1 MSCYWEKYKSASIEL
16 QSTPGMRSAPI
27 PTQNPT
33 ATKNP
38 KIPYFRHRVTSEST
52 QNDQVLGSTLTC
64 VVLKLVK
71 TYKNPTWKLPF
82 STQSVE
88 PDITLRYA
96 LQGWSGYKLA
106 ITCMLSTTD
115 HLPSQNSHFPI
126 SRPTQLNKIHTKN
139 KTKKNPT
146 HRSHDPH
153 KKNGITFN
161 RALQQKAKC
170 TFFFVV
176 VDDQLR
182 GCSRAVA
189 LRDEL
194 DRFWVDFDAVT

>member
-139 KTKKNPT
+139 KTKEKPNTPVT
-146 HRSHDPH
+146 RSTQ
-153 KKNGITFN
+153 KKMESLSIARYNKKRSAPSSSSSSTTSF
-161 RALQQKAKC
+161 
-170 TFFFVV
+170 
-176 VDDQLR
+176 
-182 GCSRAVA
+182 
-189 LRDEL
+189 
-194 DRFWVDFDAVT
+194 